1 MGEHF
6 GSVFQKFFL
15 TTTSAKKGLRNGLVH
30 YFGRRSPAVLGG
42 YKTAKKK
49 ALRGLFVKG

>member
-30 YFGRRSPAVLGG
+30 YFGRKSPAVLGG
-42 YKTAKKK
+42 YKIAEKKGFK
-49 ALRGLFVKG
+49 RSV